1 VAEAHFIPPSP
12 ASQTAALRMADGRPR
27 RLLSVT
33 DGIAIVVGV
42 VIGSAIFQTPAL
54 VAANAGSPG
63 NVILVWSLGALVS
76 IIGALCYAELASTYP
91 HAGGDYHYLSR
102 AYGSNTA
109 FLFAWARMTVI
120 QTGSIALIAFVFGDY
135 ASQILRLGTWS
146 AAIYAAAAVGILTL
160 MHTIGLQLSV
170 NGQRWLT
177 AAQLAGL
184 VLLIGGGYFLAP
196 SAAAPEL
203 ASTPLTRGGFGLAM
217 VFVLLTYGG
226 WNEAAYVSAELKRP
240 RKNMV
245 RVLIISILMIAA
257 FYLLLNLVLLDR
269 LGIEGMAAS
278 EAVGADLMRR
288 AAGEQGA
295 MMVSLLVVACA
306 LASINAMIFTGARTS
321 YAMGRDFRLFSR
333 VGQWRRGGSVPR
345 NALLLQGALVLL
357 LILFGAVR
365 RKGFETMVDYTAP
378 VFWLFFLLT
387 TISLILLRIKEP
399 GPRPFA
405 VPLYPFT
412 PLLFAAI
419 CAYLLY
425 SSIVYTGIGSFV
437 GLAMVVTGIPV
448 LLLCRKVE
456 GEKDR

>member
-1 VAEAHFIPPSP
+1 MS
-12 ASQTAALRMADGRPR
+12 LADGKPR

-33 DGIAIVVGV
+33 DGVAIVVGV
-42 VIGSAIFQTPAL
+42 VIGSAVFQTPAL

-135 ASQILRLGTWS
+135 ASQILRLGPWS

-160 MHTIGLQLSV
+160 MHTVGLQLSV

-184 VLLIGGGYFLAP
+184 VLLIGGGYLLAP
-196 SAAAPEL
+196 SAPAPEL

-245 RVLIISILMIAA
+245 RVLIISIMMIAG

-333 VGQWRRGGSVPR
+333 VGIWRRGGSVPR

-425 SSIVYTGIGSFV
+425 SSIAYTGIGSFV

-448 LLLCRKVE
+448 LFLCRRME
-456 GEKDR
+456 GDESR